1 MHSEPDARRAGRR
14 RSVLPA
20 ATADL
25 VQHFVFG
32 VPENVGKAPPCD
44 PQAPLGNI
52 VGQAQQFPHL
62 QPLP

>member
-1 MHSEPDARRAGRR
+1 M
-14 RSVLPA
+14 
-20 ATADL
+20 
-25 VQHFVFG
+25 FG

-52 VGQAQQFPHL
+52 VGQPQLFPQL